1 MASRAARGGTLM
13 CRRSLLLLLVF
24 AMVLAATIT
33 RPQPAAAC
41 DEGLAAC
48 QQLQQ
53 KQQEQNAAATQLDQ
67 ILQGAQDAQTKA
79 SSIAT
84 LVQQL
89 QGQVAAQQAAVASTQ
104 TRVNDLDRQIRFT
117 QSDVMRRQAH
127 LAVREQLLDQ
137 RVRGMAQQGSAS
149 YLQLLVTSTS
159 FNELVDRAVLVHDVV
174 AADQRM
180 VDQVREARDQV
191 QVSEQQLQGQR
202 AQQASLLAT
211 QRAQQ
216 QQLNGELATQQRAF
230 SQEQQLFAGL
240 QSQGSQV
247 QQQLASLSSQVQDLT
262 AQYQA
267 QWAALQQ
274 RQRDD
279 AARAAASAAASPNLG
294 AYIPNPGNP
303 LAPLFS
309 NVPPNGFNNT
319 FPFGQC
325 TWWAAFNHP
334 VTWSGNATDW
344 WDNARSQGVQT
355 SQSPSVG
362 AVVVWRA
369 GPLYSVFGHVAI
381 VTRMLGGGAFE
392 VSEMNYY
399 GEGVV
404 DTRTVTS
411 GQDIEG
417 FIP

>member
-1 MASRAARGGTLM
+1 MADSAARGGTST
-13 CRRSLLLLLVF
+13 CRRSLLLLLVL
-24 AMVLAATIT
+24 AMGLTATLA

-41 DEGLAAC
+41 DQGLAAC
-48 QQLQQ
+48 QQLEQ
-53 KQQEQNAAATQLDQ
+53 KQQEQNAAAKQLDQ
-67 ILQGAQDAQTKA
+67 ILQGQQDAQAKA
-79 SSIAT
+79 GAIAS
-84 LVQQL
+84 LVQQI
-89 QGQVAAQQAAVASTQ
+89 QGQVAAQQAAVAATQ
-104 TRVNDLDRQIRFT
+104 AKVDDLDRQIRFT
-117 QSDVMRRQAH
+117 QADIMRRQAH
-127 LAVREQLLDQ
+127 LAVREQLLGQ
-137 RVRGMAQQGSAS
+137 RVRGMAQQSSSS

-191 QVSEQQLQGQR
+191 QAGEQQLQGQR

-216 QQLNGELATQQRAF
+216 QQLNGALATQQRAF
-230 SQEQQLFAGL
+230 AQEQQLLAGL
-240 QSQGSQV
+240 QSQGAQV
-247 QQQLASLSSQVQDLT
+247 QQQLSSLSSQVQDLT
-262 AQYQA
+262 SQYQA
-267 QWAALQQ
+267 QWSALQQ

-279 AARAAASAAASPNLG
+279 AARAAASPNLG
-294 AYIPNPGNP
+294 AYLPNPGNP

-309 NVPPNGFNNT
+309 NVPANGFSNT

-344 WDNARSQGVQT
+344 WDNARSQGVRT

-362 AVVVWRA
+362 AIVVWRA
-369 GPLYSVFGHVAI
+369 GALYSVFGHVAI
-381 VTRMLGGGAFE
+381 VTRVLGGGAFE

-399 GEGVV
+399 GEGIV

-411 GQDIEG
+411 GQDLEG

>member
-1 MASRAARGGTLM
+1 MAERAARGGLPM

-24 AMVLAATIT
+24 AVALTATIA
-33 RPQPAAAC
+33 RPQPAHAC
-41 DEGLAAC
+41 DQGLAAC
-48 QQLQQ
+48 QQLEQ
-53 KQQEQNAAATQLDQ
+53 KQQEQNAAARQLDQ
-67 ILQGAQDAQTKA
+67 ILQGQQDAQSKA
-79 SSIAT
+79 TAIAT

-89 QGQVAAQQAAVASTQ
+89 QGQVAAQQAAVAATQ
-104 TRVNDLDRQIRFT
+104 ARLDDLDRQIRFT
-117 QSDVMRRQAH
+117 QADIMRRQAH
-127 LAVREQLLDQ
+127 LAVREQLLGQ
-137 RVRGMAQQGSAS
+137 RVRGMAQQSSAS
-149 YLQLLVTSTS
+149 YLQLLVTSAS

-180 VDQVREARDQV
+180 VDQVREARDEV
-191 QVSEQQLQGQR
+191 QASEQQLQGQR

-216 QQLNGELATQQRAF
+216 QQLNGQLATQQRAF
-230 SQEQQLFAGL
+230 AQEQQLLASL

-247 QQQLASLSSQVQDLT
+247 QEQLGALSSQVQDLT
-262 AQYQA
+262 SQYQA
-267 QWAALQQ
+267 QWSALQQ

-279 AARAAASAAASPNLG
+279 AARAAASPNLG
-294 AYIPNPGNP
+294 AYLPNPGNP

-309 NVPPNGFNNT
+309 DVPANGFANT

-334 VTWSGNATDW
+334 VNWSGNATDW
-344 WDNARSQGVQT
+344 WDNARSQGVRT
-355 SQSPSVG
+355 SQTPSVG
-362 AVVVWRA
+362 AIAVWAA
-369 GPLYSVFGHVAI
+369 GPLYSVFGHVAV
-381 VTRMLGGGAFE
+381 VTRVLGGGAFE

-399 GEGVV
+399 GEGIV

-411 GQDIEG
+411 GQDLKG

>member
-1 MASRAARGGTLM
+1 MADRAARGGMPM

-24 AMVLAATIT
+24 ATALTATIA
-33 RPQPAAAC
+33 RAQPAAAC
-41 DEGLAAC
+41 DPGLAPC
-48 QQLQQ
+48 QQLDQ
-53 KQQEQNAAATQLDQ
+53 KQQEQNAAAKQLDQ
-67 ILQGAQDAQTKA
+67 ILQGQQDAQTKA
-79 SSIAT
+79 TAIAT

-89 QGQVAAQQAAVASTQ
+89 QGQVAAQQAAVAATQ
-104 TRVNDLDRQIRFT
+104 ARVDDLDRQIRFT
-117 QSDVMRRQAH
+117 QADIMRRQAH
-127 LAVREQLLDQ
+127 LAVREQLLGQ

-149 YLQLLVTSTS
+149 YLQVLVTSTS
-159 FNELVDRAVLVHDVV
+159 FNELVDRTVLVHDVV

-191 QVSEQQLQGQR
+191 QASEQQLQGQR

-216 QQLNGELATQQRAF
+216 QQLNAQLATQQRAF
-230 SQEQQLFAGL
+230 SQEQQLLAGL

-262 AQYQA
+262 SRYQA
-267 QWAALQQ
+267 QWSALQQ

-279 AARAAASAAASPNLG
+279 AARAAASPNLG
-294 AYIPNPGNP
+294 AYLPNPGNP

-309 NVPPNGFNNT
+309 KVPPNGFQNT

-334 VTWSGNATDW
+334 VNWSGNATDW
-344 WDNARSQGVQT
+344 WDNARSQGVRT

-362 AVVVWRA
+362 AIAVWSA
-369 GPLYSVFGHVAI
+369 GPLYSIYGHVAI
-381 VTRMLGGGAFE
+381 VTRVLGGGAFE

-399 GEGVV
+399 GEGIV

-411 GQDIEG
+411 GQDLKG